1 MDEIFKK
8 IQDVE
13 KFVNKREQY
22 AVLEAI
28 HGKEEIE
35 QKEQEEELQLKIEKS
50 KLIDTIYKIISEK
63 KLNKITNEPEQM
75 QNHLFAIR
83 GILHL
88 TNINTIEEK
97 YVDIE

>member
-8 IQDVE
+8 IQEVE

-35 QKEQEEELQLKIEKS
+35 QNEEEHHVE
-50 KLIDTIYKIISEK
+50 
-63 KLNKITNEPEQM
+63 
-75 QNHLFAIR
+75 
-83 GILHL
+83 
-88 TNINTIEEK
+88 EEK
-97 YVDIE
+97 NAN

>member
-35 QKEQEEELQLKIEKS
+35 PVS
-50 KLIDTIYKIISEK
+50 YT
-63 KLNKITNEPEQM
+63 
-75 QNHLFAIR
+75 HLRA
-83 GILHL
+83 HE
-88 TNINTIEEK
+88 T
-97 YVDIE
+97 